1 MLNLDPSRFLGIQS
15 GAVALAPAIHQA
27 VGGWL
32 QLGGR
37 NVFLLGT
44 GGAAILMLPA
54 LQLLQRRSSLPA
66 FTDIAAELVIAGHPA
81 LGQGSLV
88 VIPSVSGT
96 TKESIAALE
105 YCRARGATVFSLV
118 GHAGTPLAEKA
129 NRTFVNFSDDPTASE
144 SLYLQSLLVA
154 LSAMAHRGEFPDYEK
169 TVVELMTLP
178 AQLLAA
184 KQSFDAE
191 AQRLAETLAGES
203 YHIITGAGSSWAPAW
218 YYSMCVLEEQQ
229 WLRTRPIQAADF
241 FHGTF
246 ELVEPGVS
254 VVVMKGEDHARP
266 LCDRVEAFARRYT
279 GRLTVLDA
287 AASGMPGI
295 SAETRALISPV
306 ILATILERLTV
317 RLAAA
322 RRHPLDQRRYYK
334 KVSY

>member
-1 MLNLDPSRFLGIQS
+1 MLTLDPGRFLGIQS
-15 GAVALAPAIHQA
+15 GAVGLAPAIHAA

-32 QLGGR
+32 RQGGR
-37 NVFLLGT
+37 NIFLLGT

-66 FTDIAAELVIAGHPA
+66 FADIAAELVIAGHPA
-81 LGQGSLV
+81 LGEGSLV
-88 VIPSVSGT
+88 VIPSISGT

-105 YCRARGATVFSLV
+105 YCHAKGATVFTLS

-129 NRTFVNFSDDPTASE
+129 NRAFVNFADDPTASE

-154 LSAMAHRGEFPDYEK
+154 ISVMAHRGEFADYEK
-169 TVVELMTLP
+169 TVAELTGLP
-178 AQLLAA
+178 AHLLAA
-184 KQSFDAE
+184 KQMFDAQ
-191 AQRLAETLAGES
+191 AQRLAAKLAGES

-254 VVVMKGEDHARP
+254 VVVMKGEDHARL

-279 GRLTVLDA
+279 DRLTVLDA
-287 AASGMPGI
+287 AAFEMPGI
-295 SAETRALISPV
+295 SPDTRALISPV
-306 ILATILERLTV
+306 VLATILERLTV
-317 RLAAA
+317 HLAVA
-322 RRHPLDQRRYYK
+322 RNHPLDQRRYYK